1 MVGLL
6 YVLSGPSGV
15 GKNTVLQE
23 VLAKRTDLIYSISA
37 TTRPPRGQEV
47 DGVNYYFLSKAQFLA
62 EIENDGFLEWAE
74 IYDHYYGTPKQIVL
88 DRLEKGQHI
97 ILDVDIQGTAQIK
110 KNYPNAISI
119 FLYPPSR
126 AELKRRLLA
135 RNTDDQ
141 SSIEKRLAY
150 IEQELAAVS
159 TYDYV
164 VLNDRLDVACMRVE
178 AIINAEEVKVTH
190 GYWKRLLCL
199 DKNEKIT

>member
-88 DRLEKGQHI
+88 DRLQKGQHI
-97 ILDVDIQGTAQIK
+97 ILDVDIQGAAQIK

-141 SSIEKRLAY
+141 ESIEKRLAY
-150 IEQELAAVS
+150 IEQELTAVS

-164 VLNDRLDVACMRVE
+164 VLNDRLDEACMRVE
-178 AIINAEEVKVTH
+178 SIINAEEVKVTR

-199 DKNEKIT
+199 DKNENNA

>member
-37 TTRPPRGQEV
+37 TTRLPRGQEV
-47 DGVNYYFLSKAQFLA
+47 DGVHYYFLSKAQFFA

-88 DRLEKGQHI
+88 DRLQKGQHI
-97 ILDVDIQGTAQIK
+97 ILDVDIQGAAQIK

-141 SSIEKRLAY
+141 ESIEKRLAY
-150 IEQELAAVS
+150 IEQELTAVS

-164 VLNDRLDVACMRVE
+164 VLNDRLDEACMRVE
-178 AIINAEEVKVTH
+178 SIINAEEVKVTR

-199 DKNEKIT
+199 DKNENNA

>member
-1 MVGLL
+1 
-6 YVLSGPSGV
+6 V

>member
-47 DGVNYYFLSKAQFLA
+47 DGVNYYFLSKAQFFA

-88 DRLEKGQHI
+88 DRLQKGQHI
-97 ILDVDIQGTAQIK
+97 ILDVDIQGAAQIK

-141 SSIEKRLAY
+141 ESIEKRLAY
-150 IEQELAAVS
+150 IEQELTAVS

-164 VLNDRLDVACMRVE
+164 VLNDRLDEACMRVE
-178 AIINAEEVKVTH
+178 SIINAEEVKVTR

-199 DKNEKIT
+199 DKNEKNA

>member
-15 GKNTVLQE
+15 GKNTVLKE

-141 SSIEKRLAY
+141 KSIEKRLAY

-164 VLNDRLDVACMRVE
+164 VLNDRLDEACRRVE

-199 DKNEKIT
+199 DKNEKNA